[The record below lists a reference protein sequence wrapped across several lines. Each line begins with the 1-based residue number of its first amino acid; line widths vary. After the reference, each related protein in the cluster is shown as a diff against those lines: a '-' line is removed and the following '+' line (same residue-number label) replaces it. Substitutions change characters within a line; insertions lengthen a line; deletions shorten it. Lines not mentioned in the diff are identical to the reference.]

1 MNDTVTQNN
10 NKIKYTMCG
19 RKGSCCP
26 VLSEVEDNKFTIT
39 DDFNGSVI
47 LTKDELLLLNNFL
60 NSNDFKKHKVS

>member
-1 MNDTVTQNN
+1 MSDTVTQNN

-19 RKGSCCP
+19 RSGSCCP

-47 LTKDELLLLNNFL
+47 LTKDELKLLKTFL
-60 NSNDFKKHKVS
+60 NSDEFSTK